1 MRRLFGCFRGCCRSL
16 NKYSIIT
23 LQRPFANKRRADM
36 LYENFDF
43 DEFTKL
49 ADAIYDEICIW
60 DADMRVVY
68 INDACYRHYGLAP
81 DYFIGKTVEELMER
95 EKLWYPTDVYA
106 TLDNKKPSIQRQ
118 RTFLGFDITTISV
131 PIFDSFNNV
140 KYIVQSCREDEK
152 NLFAELAPLHMK
164 NQPEEGHSRNVLVY
178 KSPAMQEV
186 VDQADTV
193 AKTKA
198 SVLIL
203 GETGTGKTLLA
214 RHIHEF
220 SDRADKPFIN
230 VNMASLNPNLIESEF
245 FGYEKGAFTGA
256 RAGGKKGLL
265 EAANGGTLFLDEIGD
280 FPTDLQ
286 AKFLSVLQD
295 EEFVPVGGSEPIKLD
310 IRIISA
316 TNCDIGNMVE
326 AGKFRM
332 DMYHRLNTIEITM
345 PPLRKRPEDIPI
357 MTSFY
362 LKAFNEKYERHV
374 EVCKEV
380 LQLFRSYKWPGNIRE
395 LSNVIERGVI
405 TSKDGLIRTK
415 DLPEC
420 FFSVDNLKRP
430 ADTPSEEAAP
440 DLELGFD
447 RLMEDYEGKIIRAAY
462 EENPSSRRLAEALGI
477 SQTKASKL
485 IRKFI

>member
-1 MRRLFGCFRGCCRSL
+1 
-16 NKYSIIT
+16 
-23 LQRPFANKRRADM
+23 M
-36 LYENFDF
+36 LHKDF
-43 DEFTKL
+43 NLESFIKM

-60 DADMRVVY
+60 DSNMRVIY
-68 INDACYRHYGLAP
+68 INDACYRHYGLTP
-81 DYFIGKTVEELMER
+81 DYFIGKTIEELMER
-95 EKLWYPTDVYA
+95 EKLWHPTDVYA
-106 TLDNKKPSIQRQ
+106 TLDNKRPSIQRQ
-118 RTFLGFDITTISV
+118 RTFLGYDITTISV
-131 PIFDSFNNV
+131 PIFDSYDNV
-140 KYIVQSCREDEK
+140 QYIVQSCREDEK

-164 NQPEEGHSRNVLVY
+164 EDQEEDHRRHALVY
-178 KSPAMQEV
+178 KSQAMQDV
-186 VDQADTV
+186 VDQANVV
-193 AKTKA
+193 AHTKA

-220 SDRADKPFIN
+220 SDRADKPFVN

-316 TNCDIGNMVE
+316 TNCDIENMIE

-345 PPLRKRPEDIPI
+345 PPLRKRPDDIPI
-357 MTSFY
+357 MTSYY
-362 LKAFNEKYERHV
+362 LKTFNEKYERHV
-374 EVCKEV
+374 EICKEV
-380 LQLFRSYKWPGNIRE
+380 LQLFRSYKWPGNVRE

-405 TSKDGLIRTK
+405 TSKNGLIRTK

-430 ADTPSEEAAP
+430 DAAPAADAAP
-440 DLELGFD
+440 DLALGFD
-447 RLMEDYEGKIIRAAY
+447 RLMEDYEAKIIKAAY
-462 EENPSSRRLAEALGI
+462 EENPSSRRLADALGI

-485 IRKFI
+485 IRKYL